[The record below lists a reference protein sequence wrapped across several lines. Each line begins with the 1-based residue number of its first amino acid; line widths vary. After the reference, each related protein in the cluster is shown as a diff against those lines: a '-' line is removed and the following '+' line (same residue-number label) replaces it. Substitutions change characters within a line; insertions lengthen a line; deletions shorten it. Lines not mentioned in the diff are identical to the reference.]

1 MYKEF
6 LIELIS
12 ILKERDYEKATRHVE
27 MMKNTKDVGL
37 MARAEYIM
45 TVFDYIYSDNE
56 EKKSFILGHCRN
68 VLEMIE
74 QLRDDSKKYELGY
87 NLYDDFNM
95 ENIIKIAN
103 NINGGQNYGTA

>member
-1 MYKEF
+1 MYKEL

-56 EKKSFILGHCRN
+56 GKKSFILEHCRN